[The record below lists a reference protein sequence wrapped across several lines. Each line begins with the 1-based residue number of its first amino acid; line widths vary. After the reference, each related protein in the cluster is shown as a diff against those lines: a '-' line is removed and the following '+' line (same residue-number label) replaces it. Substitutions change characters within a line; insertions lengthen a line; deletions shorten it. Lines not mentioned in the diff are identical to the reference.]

1 VRSGGGT
8 SEMGDVGIKE
18 NIRQMWWTS
27 KRIFDM
33 SGMRG
38 TSMKDDVKKMRE
50 TSGMHVLG
58 RR

>member
-1 VRSGGGT
+1 
-8 SEMGDVGIKE
+8 MGDVGIKE

-38 TSMKDDVKKMRE
+38 TSGKDDVKKMRE
-50 TSGMHVLG
+50 ISGMPGTSLIG
-58 RR
+58 AW